1 MIPPLIREI
10 IYRASLTHLQGR
22 YNISLCCVPLS
33 KDVKRNQIQQKS
45 LVLLLMKTQIN
56 VKKYV
61 IFRQCDTSVVQSENF
76 LLALKSIHARDAIE
90 KSEKK
95 VTAT

>member
-1 MIPPLIREI
+1 M
-10 IYRASLTHLQGR
+10 YRASLTHIATK
-22 YNISLCCVPLS
+22 YNISLCCVSLS

-45 LVLLLMKTQIN
+45 LVLLLTKTQMN

-95 VTAT
+95 VTVT